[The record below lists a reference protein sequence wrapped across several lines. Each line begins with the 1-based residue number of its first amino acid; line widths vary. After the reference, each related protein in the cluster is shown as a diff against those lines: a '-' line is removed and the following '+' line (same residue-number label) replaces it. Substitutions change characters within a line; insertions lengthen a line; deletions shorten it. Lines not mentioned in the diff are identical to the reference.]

1 MSDLSR
7 YFPEDDATAA
17 KQTFSQMAQGMSGS
31 KILQIAYAVKARI
44 AAGERVV
51 DFTVG
56 DFSPKQFQ
64 VPPQLCDSI
73 GEAIAAGHTNYPPAD
88 GLPELRRAI
97 RDNYARQMG
106 LEYPLESVCVASG
119 ARPILYAV
127 YRCLIDPGETVVY
140 PVPSWNNANFSHL
153 VGAKAVGVPTRPED
167 AFMPSA
173 EALAPHLRTARMLVL
188 CSPLNPCGTMFRR
201 EQLAAINE
209 VVLGENARRE
219 KSGERL
225 LYVVYDQVYR
235 MLQMGDLDHVS
246 PVQVNPEMARYTV
259 MADAI
264 SKCFAATGLRVGW
277 MVGPPAITRRVKE
290 LMNHVGAWAPRPE
303 QVATARLLVDE
314 AAVSTYLQRFKAGLK
329 ERTDLLYS
337 AFHAWKDE
345 GLPVDAIAPEGAFYL
360 SVRFDL
366 IGKGG
371 IADEAGMVAYL
382 LEKAGCAIV
391 PFSAFG
397 DKTNVGWV
405 RFSVGAVGP
414 EDIRECLPRLKAAL
428 QALA

>member
-1 MSDLSR
+1 
-7 YFPEDDATAA
+7 
-17 KQTFSQMAQGMSGS
+17 
-31 KILQIAYAVKARI
+31 
-44 AAGERVV
+44 
-51 DFTVG
+51 
-56 DFSPKQFQ
+56 
-64 VPPQLCDSI
+64 
-73 GEAIAAGHTNYPPAD
+73 
-88 GLPELRRAI
+88 
-97 RDNYARQMG
+97 
-106 LEYPLESVCVASG
+106 VAF
-119 ARPILYAV
+119 
-127 YRCLIDPGETVVY
+127 
-140 PVPSWNNANFSHL
+140 PVPSWNNPNFCHL
-153 VGAKAVGVPTRPED
+153 VGAKAQPVPTRPED

-173 EALAPHLRTARMLVL
+173 EVLAPHLRNARLLVL

-201 EQLAAINE
+201 EQIAGINE
-209 VVLGENARRE
+209 LVLAENARRE

-246 PVQVNPEMARYTV
+246 PVQVNPEMARYTI

-277 MVGPPAITRRVKE
+277 MVGPPFITRRVKE

-303 QVATARLLVDE
+303 QVATARLLADP
-314 AAVSTYLQRFKAGLK
+314 AAVSAYLKGFKAGLK
-329 ERTDLLYS
+329 ERTDLLYN
-337 AFHAWKDE
+337 AFQAWKSE

-371 IADEAGMVAYL
+371 ITDEAGMVAYL

-414 EDIRECLPRLKAAL
+414 DDIKTCLPRLKAAL

>member
-7 YFPEDDATAA
+7 FFPEDEATAA
-17 KQTFSQMAQGMSGS
+17 KLTFSQMAQGMSGS
-31 KILQIAYAVKARI
+31 KILQIAYAVKERI
-44 AAGERVV
+44 AAGEQVA

-56 DFSPKQFQ
+56 DFAPQQFQ
-64 VPPQLCDSI
+64 VPEQLKKYVAD
-73 GEAIAAGHTNYPPAD
+73 ALAANQTNYPPAD
-88 GLPELRRAI
+88 GIPELRKAI
-97 RDNYARQMG
+97 VGHYARHLG
-106 LEYPLESVCVASG
+106 LEYPADSVVVASG
-119 ARPILYAV
+119 ARPVLYAA
-127 YRCLIDPGETVVY
+127 YRCLVDPGETVVY

-153 VGAKAVGVPTRPED
+153 VGAKNVPVATRPED
-167 AFMPSA
+167 AFMPA
-173 EALAPHLRTARMLVL
+173 ADALAPHLRAARLLVL

-209 VVLGENARRE
+209 VVLAENARRE
-219 KSGERL
+219 KAGERL

-235 MLQMGDLDHVS
+235 MLTFGGLEHTS
-246 PVQVNPEMARYTV
+246 PVQVNPEMARYTLYT
-259 MADAI
+259 DAI

-277 MVGPPAITRRVKE
+277 LVAPPFVARTVKA
-290 LMNHVGAWAPRPE
+290 LMTHVGAWAPRPE
-303 QVATARLLVDE
+303 QYATAKLLADD
-314 AAVSTYLQRFKAGLK
+314 AAIAGYLQHFKAGLR
-329 ERTDLLYS
+329 ERSDLLYD
-337 AFHAWKDE
+337 AFHAWKKE

-366 IGKGG
+366 IGRPG
-371 IADEAGMVAYL
+371 IPDESAMVKYL

-414 EDIRECLPRLKAAL
+414 DDIRTCLPRLKAAL
-428 QALA
+428 LELA